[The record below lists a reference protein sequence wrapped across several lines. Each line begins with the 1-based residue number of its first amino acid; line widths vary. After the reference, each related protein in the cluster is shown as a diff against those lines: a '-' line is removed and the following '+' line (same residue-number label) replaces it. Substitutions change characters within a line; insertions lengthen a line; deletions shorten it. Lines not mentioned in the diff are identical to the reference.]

1 MNRTLLEL
9 YHRSPSP
16 LRSAA
21 ASLRGY
27 QLRSWRYG
35 PETERL
41 VEEALG
47 RERWGAERWARWQ
60 EERLTRVLRRA
71 ATDVPFYRGRWAERW
86 RRGAEASWMRLEDWP
101 LLEKESVRESPRA
114 FLTDGCDVRRMFY
127 DHTSGTTGKS
137 LDLWLTRSTVRAW
150 YALCEA
156 RLRRWYGVSRLD
168 RWAIFGG
175 QLVAP
180 VEKRRPPFWVW
191 NAALRQL
198 YMSSYHLA
206 PDLVAHYLEAL
217 RRHRVRYLLGYTSSL
232 YALAQ
237 GALRLG
243 RDDLKMAVVVTNAEP
258 VREHQRRV
266 IEEAFRCPVRET
278 YGMAEVVAAA
288 SECEAGSL
296 HLWPEAG
303 VVEVLADGR
312 PAAEGEAG
320 ELVCTGLLNEEMPL
334 VRYRVGDR
342 GARAVREGRACACGR
357 TLPVLASVEG
367 RIDDLVYTKDGRRVG
382 CIDTIYDAGLPVR
395 EAQIVQEA
403 LDRLRVRYVPADGFT
418 TEAAGTIVRGVR
430 ERMGAVEVVLE
441 RVDEIPRGANG
452 KYRAVVCE
460 LPVETR
466 RRVEEAGA

>member
-1 MNRTLLEL
+1 MNRTLLRL
-9 YHRSPSP
+9 YHRSPAP

-27 QLRSWRYG
+27 QLRAWRYG

-47 RERWGAERWARWQ
+47 RERWSAERWMSWQ
-60 EERLTRVLRRA
+60 EERLAHVLRRA
-71 ATDVPFYRGRWAERW
+71 ATEVPFYRGRWAERW
-86 RRGAEASWMRLEDWP
+86 RRGEEASWMNLEDWP
-101 LLEKESVRESPRA
+101 LLEKESVRENPRA
-114 FLTDGCDVRRMFY
+114 FVAEGCDVRRMFY

-137 LDLWLTRSTVRAW
+137 LDLWLTRPTVRAW

-156 RLRRWYGVSRLD
+156 RLRRWYGVSRRD
-168 RWAIFGG
+168 RWAILGG
-175 QLVAP
+175 QLVVP

-217 RRHRVRYLLGYTSSL
+217 RRYRVRYLLGYTSSL

-243 RDDLKMAVVVTNAEP
+243 RDDLKMTVVVTNAEP
-258 VREHQRRV
+258 VYAHQRRA

-278 YGMAEVVAAA
+278 YGMAEIAAAA

-303 VVEVLADGR
+303 VVEVHADD
-312 PAAEGEAG
+312 GEAG

-342 GARAVREGRACACGR
+342 GARAVTNGKRCACGR

-367 RIDDLVYTKDGRRVG
+367 RIDDLVYTPDGRRVG
-382 CIDTIYDAGLPVR
+382 CIDTIYDARLPVR

-403 LDRLRVRYVPADGFT
+403 LDRVRVRYVRADGFT
-418 TEAAGTIVRGVR
+418 SEAAASIVRGVR
-430 ERMGAVEVVLE
+430 ERMGKVEVVLE

-452 KYRAVVCE
+452 KYRAVVCN
-460 LPVETR
+460 LPAETR